1 MPGITKESKLGSQ
14 RAARDSGRVVIG
26 VDEAGY
32 GPNIGPLVV
41 AATAWRVPSKISET
55 EFAQLL
61 SDCFLPQAWS
71 EDCQHV
77 PLGDSK
83 QLYSPAAGL
92 RTLEA
97 GLLALLA
104 QLEQLPSFDCGFASV
119 LEGLAHQAAA
129 PWRSSHQAWYAEIP
143 TELPVAHSIEE
154 VLRLAA
160 LAREHL
166 SQCGI
171 ELLAVR
177 ACIVTESRFNDMLQ
191 RFGSKGR
198 LLSTVTMELVTALLA
213 DHAQSAVEVFC
224 DRHGGRK
231 KYSCV
236 LLEAMPDDWFDTLD
250 ETPVRSSYRR
260 QRQPELQVHFSV
272 GGDSFPPTALAS
284 MTAKYLRER
293 LMSAINQFW
302 CQHVAD
308 LRPTAGYPGD
318 ARRFRDKIEAVAAQ
332 LGHAVEDWWR
342 TC

>member
-1 MPGITKESKLGSQ
+1 MPGITKESKLGTR
-14 RAARDSGRVVIG
+14 RAAHDQGRVIIG

-32 GPNIGPLVV
+32 GPNIGPLIV
-41 AATAWRVPSKISET
+41 AATAWRVPSTISEA
-55 EFAQLL
+55 EFAARLGGQ
-61 SDCFLPQAWS
+61 FLPQAWS
-71 EDCQHV
+71 QDCQHV

-83 QLYSPAAGL
+83 QLYSPAVGL

-97 GLLALLA
+97 GLLALLS
-104 QLEQLPSFDCGFASV
+104 QLDHLPRFDCGFADV
-119 LEGLAHQAAA
+119 LEALSRSAET
-129 PWRSSHQAWYAEIP
+129 PWRSSQQAWYARLP
-143 TELPVAHSIEE
+143 SDLPVTLPIEE
-154 VLRLAA
+154 VARLAG
-160 LAREHL
+160 LAGQHL
-166 SQCGI
+166 ASCGI

-177 ACIVTESRFNDMLQ
+177 ACVVTESRFNAMLN

-213 DHAQSAVEVFC
+213 DHADSAVEVFC

-236 LLEAMPDDWFDTLD
+236 LLEAMPDEWFDTLD
-250 ETPVRSSYRR
+250 ESPARSSYRR
-260 QRQPELQVHFSV
+260 QRKPELRVHFSV

-293 LMSAINQFW
+293 LMSAINEFW
-302 CQHVAD
+302 CQHVVD

-318 ARRFRDKIEAVAAQ
+318 ARRFRDKIEAVAVE